1 MNLDTNPT
9 TPKIHR
15 EHWLE
20 FVQTLNPQ
28 IDFRALRLMDQLRQ
42 VSHSILRISEV
53 SLADAGLSFAKYRI
67 LISLMI
73 SEEVEERSDLNPS
86 EISFRQGTSRNTI
99 SSLIRDL
106 ENEGFIERNLDVHD
120 KRKFNIRL
128 TKAGRDIVEIHAGNH
143 LAIIADIF
151 SCFSEEDLEL
161 LSGLLD
167 TLGRNAAAKEKVIGS
182 PSLKQ

>member
-1 MNLDTNPT
+1 MEPNPST
-9 TPKIHR
+9 QKIHR

-42 VSHSILRISEV
+42 VSHSILRIGEI

-73 SEEVEERSDLNPS
+73 SEEIEERSDLNPS

-106 ENEGFIERNLDVHD
+106 ENEELIERNLDLHD

-128 TKAGRDIVEIHAGNH
+128 TKAGRDKVMSHAGNH
-143 LAIIADIF
+143 MDIIADIF
-151 SCFSEEDLEL
+151 SCFNEADLEL
-161 LSGLLD
+161 LSGLLE
-167 TLGRNAAAKEKVIGS
+167 TLGRNATAKEQVIS
-182 PSLKQ
+182 SSSQKQ

>member
-1 MNLDTNPT
+1 MEQNQTAQ
-9 TPKIHR
+9 KIYR

-20 FVQTLNPQ
+20 FVQSLNPQ

-42 VSHSILRISEV
+42 VSHSILRIGEV

-73 SEEVEERSDLNPS
+73 SEEIEDRSDLNPS

-106 ENEGFIERNLDVHD
+106 ENGGLIERDLDIQD

-128 TKAGRDIVEIHAGNH
+128 TEAGREKVTIHAGNH
-143 LAIIADIF
+143 LDIIADIF

-167 TLGRNAAAKEKVIGS
+167 TLGQNAVAKEQAFS
-182 PSLKQ
+182 S